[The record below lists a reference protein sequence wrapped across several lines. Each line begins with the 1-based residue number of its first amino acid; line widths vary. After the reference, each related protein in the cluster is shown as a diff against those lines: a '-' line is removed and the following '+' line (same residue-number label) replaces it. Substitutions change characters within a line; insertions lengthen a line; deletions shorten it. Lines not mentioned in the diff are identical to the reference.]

1 MSRRLKVLISAYACE
16 PHKGSEPEVG
26 WQWSLQMARFHDV
39 TVLTRTNNRE
49 VIEKELELLRGKQPL
64 PTFVYHE
71 ENPFLLEIK
80 RNFRA
85 LKLYYLLW
93 QRSAHE
99 QIAELHR
106 THSFDLFHHVT
117 FAAFRYPSAIWG
129 HGAPCVWGP
138 IGGIESIPI
147 RLLPWSHPKSLFR
160 EIARDFH
167 NLIQSA
173 PFHILPRRAQAT
185 TVTLASTPEMQNAFA
200 RLGFEVR
207 LMPTI
212 GLKIS
217 ELPFRP
223 LQPRNG
229 PMKLLFVG
237 NIITLKGVDL
247 ALHALSESQ
256 TEATLALVG
265 DGDFLP
271 AARELARK
279 LKIENRVE
287 FRGRIPRGDVLK
299 LYSEFDVFIFP
310 SLHDTGGYAVIEAM
324 FNALPVICLDCGGPA
339 VAVKENCGAKV
350 SLGKRGEVITGLA
363 SAIRFYDGNR
373 KQLGE
378 QGDQARE
385 HILANYDWD
394 KKGEQMNEVYQQAV
408 TRGTVEKNIHHKKQY
423 LGIGSTTHVLHKMI
437 SFKGAAVALLGL
449 LLIGALGFFS
459 LHQLKVEA
467 GRIVHDTLPGLSYA
481 GEANAYLADASRTL
495 LFITMSDAGQ
505 RKQIYREIHQLSDRT
520 TEFLGKYSRSVF
532 DETDRS
538 NLGVLNQTRKDYMK
552 IRDDILNLAVTGKT
566 EEALKEYNQSLLPLQ
581 RQVKKAGDKLFE
593 YNMHQGELRGERIM
607 AICTVTQIVVAAA
620 CMIIFLLGFFVGLF
634 K

>member
-49 VIEKELELLRGKQPL
+49 GIERELELLRGKQPL

-71 ENPFLLEIK
+71 ETPFLLEIK

-106 THSFDLFHHVT
+106 TQSFDLFHHVT

-160 EIARDFH
+160 EIARDTH
-167 NLIQSA
+167 NLVQST

-212 GLKIS
+212 GLKTG
-217 ELPFRP
+217 ELPYRP
-223 LQPRNG
+223 PQPRNG
-229 PMKLLFVG
+229 PLKLLFVG

-247 ALHALSESQ
+247 ALRALSESQ

-287 FRGRIPRGDVLK
+287 FHGRIPRGDVLK
-299 LYSEFDVFIFP
+299 LYSEFDIFIFP

-339 VAVKENCGAKV
+339 VAVKENCGVKV
-350 SLGKRGEVITGLA
+350 PLGKRGEVITGLA
-363 SAIRFYDGNR
+363 SAIRFYAHDQ
-373 KQLGE
+373 KQLREHGAR
-378 QGDQARE
+378 ARE
-385 HILANYDWD
+385 NILTNYDWD

-408 TRGTVEKNIHHKKQY
+408 TRDTVEKNIPRKKQY

-437 SFKGAAVALLGL
+437 SFKGAAVALLAL

-495 LFITMSDAGQ
+495 LFITTSDADQ
-505 RKQIYREIHQLSDRT
+505 RKQIHKEIIHLSDRT

-538 NLGVLNQTRKDYMK
+538 NLGDLNQTRKDYMK
-552 IRDDILNLAVTGKT
+552 IRDEILNLALMGKT

-593 YNMHQGELRGERIM
+593 YNMHQGELRGQRIM

-620 CMIIFLLGFFVGLF
+620 CMIVFLLGFFVGLF

>member
-39 TVLTRTNNRE
+39 TVLTRSNNRE
-49 VIEKELELLRGKQPL
+49 VIEKELGLLRGRQPL

-71 ENPFLLEIK
+71 ETPFLLEIK
-80 RNFRA
+80 RSFRA

-99 QIAELHR
+99 RIAELHR
-106 THSFDLFHHVT
+106 AHHFDLMHHVT

-138 IGGIESIPI
+138 IGGIESIPL
-147 RLLPWSHPKSLFR
+147 RLLPWSHPKSLIR
-160 EIARDFH
+160 EIARDSH
-167 NLIQSA
+167 NLIQSV

-212 GLKIS
+212 GLKTS
-217 ELPFRP
+217 ELPYRP
-223 LQPRNG
+223 PQLRNE
-229 PMKLLFVG
+229 PLKLLFVG

-247 ALHALSESQ
+247 ALRALSESQ
-256 TEATLALVG
+256 TDATFTLVG

-271 AARELARK
+271 AARELTRK

-299 LYSEFDVFIFP
+299 LYSEFDLFIFP

-324 FNALPVICLDCGGPA
+324 FNALPVVCLDCGGPA
-339 VAVKENCGAKV
+339 VAVRENCGVKV
-350 SLGKRGEVITGLA
+350 PLGKRGEVIAGIA
-363 SAIRFYDGNR
+363 SAIRLYDRDR
-373 KQLGE
+373 KRLRE
-378 QGDQARE
+378 HGDRARE
-385 HILANYDWD
+385 HVLANYDWD
-394 KKGEQMNEVYQQAV
+394 KKGEQMNEVYQQAASRSV
-408 TRGTVEKNIHHKKQY
+408 DEKSIGQKTKY
-423 LGIGSTTHVLHKMI
+423 LGIGSTTHMLHKMI
-437 SFKGAAVALLGL
+437 SFKGAAVALLAL

-459 LHQLKVEA
+459 LHQLKIEA

-495 LFITMSDAGQ
+495 LFITTSDVDQ
-505 RKQIYREIHQLSDRT
+505 RKKIHEEIIQLSDRT

-538 NLGVLNQTRKDYMK
+538 YFEALNNTRKDYMK
-552 IRDDILNLAVTGKT
+552 IRDAVLGLAVAGKT
-566 EEALKEYNQSLLPLQ
+566 EKALKEYNQSLLPLQ

-593 YNMHQGELRGERIM
+593 YNMRQGELRGERIM
-607 AICTVTQIVVAAA
+607 AICTATQIVVAVA
-620 CMIIFLLGFFVGLF
+620 CVMVFLLGFFVGLF